1 MEDLLKKAIEIIK
14 EEIERRNVH
23 IVEILLF
30 GSRARGDFDIN
41 SDWDFLVIVGDNLE
55 REARWDIILSIK
67 RRLAKLKI
75 PNDILIT
82 SVDEVKDKAKD
93 VGDIIYYALKEGI
106 NV

>member
-30 GSRARGDFDIN
+30 DSRARVDFYIN
-41 SDWDFLVIVGDNLE
+41 SDWDFLVIVGDKLE

-82 SVDEVKDKAKD
+82 SVDEVKDKTKD

>member
-1 MEDLLKKAIEIIK
+1 MEDLLKKAIEIIR

-23 IVEILLF
+23 IVEIFLF